1 MLVSF
6 CTFQNQVSPMSLI
19 IGKHIHKRGVCVC
32 VHIDIDTQTNKQSK
46 GFQVSCCCSL
56 TKLCPTLC
64 YHMNCSTR
72 LPCPLLSPRVC
83 SDSCLLSQWCYLII
97 SSSATP
103 FSICLQSLPALG
115 ASLVAQTVKLL
126 PAMCETRDRFLGWE
140 DLLEKEMAIHSSTLA
155 WKSPWTE
162 EPDRLQ
168 STGSQRVRHDWATS
182 LQGLFHRVGPSVRWP
197 KYWSFGFS
205 INPSN
210 EYSGL
215 ISFL

>member
-83 SDSCLLSQWCYLII
+83 SDSCPLSPCCCPTI
-97 SSSATP
+97 SSSVSR
-103 FSICLQSLPALG
+103 FSSCLQTSPALG
-115 ASLVAQTVKLL
+115 FFPISWLLVSSGQSIGALASASVLL
-126 PAMCETRDRFLGWE
+126 LN
-140 DLLEKEMAIHSSTLA
+140 IQH
-155 WKSPWTE
+155 
-162 EPDRLQ
+162 
-168 STGSQRVRHDWATS
+168 
-182 LQGLFHRVGPSVRWP
+182 
-197 KYWSFGFS
+197 
-205 INPSN
+205 
-210 EYSGL
+210 
-215 ISFL
+215 